1 MAQHTESDFTG
12 GMLGLDEVLRDVGVD
27 ATGLQ
32 QLGIQTGPRL
42 TAQPA
47 TAYMDD
53 EELSDDEMV
62 DSTAQQRRPHYAPL
76 TSYNQVQPA
85 LQPVSYKKTKI
96 IKTTR
101 LIERKKSVYEI
112 FPSFTPNRP
121 LDFVDLFGQRAKKP
135 SRVWSKEAP
144 PLQEVFLPQKRGVQ
158 GGVVRTLV
166 SEAKKEKEK
175 KRVQKVVTE
184 ASLDVDLAKAIE
196 LRAGVVKSQID
207 MDDRSFD
214 MINLSTWEDSIMYDS
229 KNLPKTRPAPR
240 PSLTAPTNATLE
252 SGTWT
257 QSIIWDSKTPFRD
270 FTQVDLSY
278 LEDGYE
284 EETQRPEPRA
294 RKRFRNEAGQAVARD
309 KFNISNDHTYEVA
322 KETKLVRQ
330 TFGALEVEHAY
341 PALKLQLPFYKI
353 RLTKQ
358 ECRSFHR
365 PALHFPLNQE
375 IRFQKVKTAPKL
387 KDKSGRKLGKG
398 GDFGEGLR
406 KTGDLTLKDTSKFV
420 LWEYSE
426 EHPPTI
432 SNFGMGSMLV
442 NYYRKKDEKDDHIPK
457 REFGTP
463 FVLQPSDDTPFLKL
477 GSVAPGQTV
486 PALYNNMVRAPIFE
500 HKSPH
505 TDFLVVRSTVHGESK
520 YYLREIKHLF
530 VLGQTIPVTEI
541 PGPHSRKITTTAKS
555 RLQQICYRLLRR
567 SEDERIRIMQL
578 PKYFPDQDETQLKQ
592 RLKAHLQEFME
603 YQRKGP
609 HQGFWRLKGNLQIPD
624 ESSIVKM
631 VKPEDVVLAESMQ
644 VGQQQL
650 LDAGYSANT
659 EEADD
664 EQATIVKAKDG
675 TPLTITQQ
683 LAPWMTTKN
692 VLQAAQHKA
701 MLKLYGEGDPTG
713 RGEAFSYLK
722 VSMKDVFVREG
733 EKKPGKGEMNKSGHR
748 YNVQEQQ
755 KVYAQEKER
764 IWQAQMKSLSRKDPP
779 ELSDDEDDKGMTR
792 GRLESVADTPT
803 AADSVA
809 SPSATHTSLPRADSQ
824 NPADKT
830 HKVLVLKREK
840 PGQPPRYEVIRDQVV
855 IASYLRKKE
864 QLKSMDLSAM
874 ALAPTGDQKADEKRA
889 KDLESQIAKL
899 KRNQERRID
908 RKNKKI
914 AKEGGELLV
923 ASPSVKSE
931 TTRKCG
937 NCGDVGHM
945 KTNRKCPK
953 WAEFNK
959 ASQAAAN
966 QVVPVVHNFTPGID
980 PSLTGSY
987 FPQPPANTSAAVPK
1001 PKPAITPFT
1010 STPIRRPM
1018 MPGTP
1023 SVMGPPALP
1032 GAFAPAA
1039 SSPLATTP
1047 VYSAA
1052 QAYGQDG
1059 NTPGDD

>member
-1 MAQHTESDFTG
+1 MAQHTEQDFTG

-27 ATGLQ
+27 ASGLQ

-47 TAYMDD
+47 TAYMD
-53 EELSDDEMV
+53 EEPLSDDEIE
-62 DSTAQQRRPHYAPL
+62 DAGPQKKRAYYAP
-76 TSYNQVQPA
+76 QVPMQIQTNNMA
-85 LQPVSYKKTKI
+85 LVPQKKTKI
-96 IKTTR
+96 VKTKR
-101 LIERKKSVYEI
+101 LVERKKSVYEI

-121 LDFVDLFGQRAKKP
+121 LDFVDLFGQRAKK
-135 SRVWSKEAP
+135 AP
-144 PLQEVFLPQKRGVQ
+144 RIWTRDVPPVQEVFLPQKRTFQ
-158 GGVVRTLV
+158 GGIVQTLV
-166 SEAKKEKEK
+166 AEAKKEKEK

-196 LRAGVVKSQID
+196 LRGEMVKANLD

-214 MINLSTWEDSIMYDS
+214 MINLSTWEDSIMYDA
-229 KNLPKTRPAPR
+229 KTLPKTQPAPR
-240 PSLTAPTNATLE
+240 PSLTAPTNTNLE
-252 SGTWT
+252 SGNWT

-284 EETQRPEPRA
+284 EEAPRPEVRP
-294 RKRFRNEAGQAVARD
+294 RKRFRNEAGQGVAKD
-309 KFNISNDHTYEVA
+309 KFNISNDHAYDVA

-330 TFGALEVEHAY
+330 TFGALEVEHSY

-365 PALHFPLNQE
+365 PALHFPINQE
-375 IRFQKVKTAPKL
+375 IKFQKVKTAPKL

-406 KTGDLTLKDTSKFV
+406 RTGDLTLKDTSKFV

-442 NYYRKKDEKDDHIPK
+442 NYYRKRDEKDEHIPK

-486 PALYNNMVRAPIFE
+486 PSLYNNMIRAPIFE
-500 HKSPH
+500 QKAYP

-567 SEDERIRIMQL
+567 SEEERIRIMQL
-578 PKYFPDQDETQLKQ
+578 PRYFPDQDETQLKQ

-609 HQGFWRLKGNLQIPD
+609 HQGFWRLKQNLVIPD

-631 VKPEDVVLAESMQ
+631 VKPEDVVLTESMQ

-659 EEADD
+659 DEADD

-764 IWQAQMKSLSRKDPP
+764 IWQAQMRSLSRTDEP
-779 ELSDDEDDKGMTR
+779 ELTDDEEEKPSMAKLRFGSLV
-792 GRLESVADTPT
+792 GDTPG
-803 AADSVA
+803 ADSAA
-809 SPSATHTSLPRADSQ
+809 SPSVSHRSGSQ
-824 NPADKT
+824 PPEKAG
-830 HKVLVLKREK
+830 HKVLVLKRERH
-840 PGQPPRYEVIRDQVV
+840 GQVSYEVVRDQVV
-855 IASYLRKKE
+855 IAAYMRKKE
-864 QLKSMDLSAM
+864 HLKAMDLSAS
-874 ALAPTGDQKADEKRA
+874 ALAPTGDTKMDEKRA

-923 ASPSVKSE
+923 ASPSVKTE

-959 ASQAAAN
+959 ANQAANN
-966 QVVPVVHNFTPGID
+966 QVTPAVPNFTPGID

-987 FPQPPANTSAAVPK
+987 FPQPMVTSSTTGVRPAPAV
-1001 PKPAITPFT
+1001 TPFT
-1010 STPIRRPM
+1010 SNPMMRRPTA
-1018 MPGTP
+1018 GTP
-1023 SVMGPPALP
+1023 GAMGPPPLP
-1032 GAFAPAA
+1032 FTPTA
-1039 SSPLATTP
+1039 SSPLAASP
-1047 VYSAA
+1047 
-1052 QAYGQDG
+1052 AYNPYAGAMSPQQDS
-1059 NTPGDD
+1059 PMQ

>member
-1 MAQHTESDFTG
+1 MAQQIENDIIG
-12 GMLGLDEVLRDVGVD
+12 GMLGLDEALRDVGIAD
-27 ATGLQ
+27 SSGLH

-42 TAQPA
+42 ISQQA
-47 TAYMDD
+47 TGYMDD
-53 EELSDDEMV
+53 DMSEDEELPDNNNQKRVQYARSGALAP
-62 DSTAQQRRPHYAPL
+62 STALINVPR
-76 TSYNQVQPA
+76 
-85 LQPVSYKKTKI
+85 KKTKT
-96 IKTTR
+96 IKTKR
-101 LIERKKSVYEI
+101 LVERKKTVYEL
-112 FPSFTPNRP
+112 FPSFTPDRP
-121 LDFVDLFGQRAKKP
+121 LDFVHLFGQRAKKP
-135 SRVWSKEAP
+135 PRIWSKEIP
-144 PLQEVFLPQKRGVQ
+144 PLQENFLPQKRTVQ
-158 GGVVRTLV
+158 GGIVQALV

-196 LRAGVVKSQID
+196 LRAPVVKADID

-229 KNLPKTRPAPR
+229 KTLPKTRPAPR
-240 PSLTAPTNATLE
+240 PSLTAPTNSTLE

-278 LEDGYE
+278 LEDAYE
-284 EETQRPEPRA
+284 EEAPRPEVRM
-294 RKRFRNEAGQAVARD
+294 RKRFRNEAGQAISKD
-309 KFNISNDHTYEVA
+309 KFNVSNDHTYEIA

-353 RLTKQ
+353 RLTKL

-365 PALHFPLNQE
+365 TALHLPINTE
-375 IRFQKVKTAPKL
+375 IKFQKVKTAPKL

-406 KTGDLTLKDTSKFV
+406 RTGDLTLKDTSKFV

-442 NYYRKKDEKDDHIPK
+442 NYYRKKDDKDDHIPK

-486 PALYNNMVRAPIFE
+486 PSLYNNMIRAPIFE
-500 HKSPH
+500 HRPND
-505 TDFLVVRSTVHGESK
+505 TDFLVVRSTVGGESK
-520 YYLREIKHLF
+520 YYIREIKHLF

-567 SEDERIRIMQL
+567 SEEERIRIMQL

-609 HQGFWRLKGNLQIPD
+609 HQGFWRLKPNLNIPD

-650 LDAGYSANT
+650 LDAGYSADT
-659 EEADD
+659 GDPDD

-764 IWQAQMKSLSRKDPP
+764 IWQAQMRSLSRKDPP
-779 ELSDDEDDKGMTR
+779 ELTDEEDEKTVPR
-792 GRLESVADTPT
+792 PRLSSVAETPAT
-803 AADSVA
+803 VDSAA
-809 SPSATHTSLPRADSQ
+809 SPSPSHSSLPGAALPGEKLSHRI
-824 NPADKT
+824 
-830 HKVLVLKREK
+830 LVIRREK
-840 PGQPPRYEVIRDQVV
+840 NGIVQKPEVVRDQVV
-855 IASYLRKKE
+855 IAAYLRKKE
-864 QLKSMDLSAM
+864 QMKSMDFSAD
-874 ALAPTGDQKADEKRA
+874 ALLPTGDLKTDEKRA
-889 KDLESQIAKL
+889 KDLETEIAKL

-959 ASQAAAN
+959 ASQAEKA
-966 QVVPVVHNFTPGID
+966 QTTPVVHNFTPGID

-987 FPQPPANTSAAVPK
+987 LPQTAPASALPPRPNTAAAAFASNRTASSSSASGLMAP
-1001 PKPAITPFT
+1001 PPL
-1010 STPIRRPM
+1010 
-1018 MPGTP
+1018 PGT
-1023 SVMGPPALP
+1023 
-1032 GAFAPAA
+1032 FAPVA
-1039 SSPLATTP
+1039 SSPLARNPVFTAQYSQDATP
-1047 VYSAA
+1047 DSPA
-1052 QAYGQDG
+1052 Q
-1059 NTPGDD
+1059 

>member
-27 ATGLQ
+27 ASGLQ

-42 TAQPA
+42 TAQTGA
-47 TAYMDD
+47 GYMDD
-53 EELSDDEMV
+53 EPMSDDELV
-62 DSTAQQRRPHYAPL
+62 ESAPRKGASYSTAITAPMM
-76 TSYNQVQPA
+76 TSNIVQAPA
-85 LQPVSYKKTKI
+85 KKTKI
-96 IKTTR
+96 VKTKR
-101 LIERKKSVYEI
+101 LIERKKTVYEI
-112 FPSFTPNRP
+112 FPSFTPDRP

-135 SRVWSKEAP
+135 SRIWARDVP
-144 PLQEVFLPQKRGVQ
+144 PIQEVFLPQKRNYQ
-158 GGVVRTLV
+158 GGVVRALV
-166 SEAKKEKEK
+166 TETKKEKEK

-184 ASLDVDLAKAIE
+184 ASLDADLAKAIE
-196 LRAGVVKSQID
+196 LRAGIVKPDID

-214 MINLSTWEDSIMYDS
+214 MINLSTWEDSIMFDP
-229 KNLPKTRPAPR
+229 KTLPKTRPAFR
-240 PSLTAPTNATLE
+240 PSLTTPTNSTLE
-252 SGTWT
+252 SGVWT
-257 QSIIWDSKTPFRD
+257 QSILWDSKTPFRD
-270 FTQVDLSY
+270 FTQIDLSY
-278 LEDGYE
+278 LEDAYE
-284 EETQRPEPRA
+284 DEVQRPEPRM
-294 RKRFRNEAGQAVARD
+294 RKRFRNEAGQAIAKD
-309 KFNISNDHTYEVA
+309 KFNLSNDHTYEVA

-365 PALHFPLNQE
+365 PALHFPINQE
-375 IRFQKVKTAPKL
+375 IKFQKVKTAPKL

-442 NYYRKKDEKDDHIPK
+442 NYYRKKDEKDEHIPK

-486 PALYNNMVRAPIFE
+486 PALYNNMIRAPIFE
-500 HKSPH
+500 HKASP
-505 TDFLVVRSTVHGESK
+505 TDFLVVRSTVAGESK
-520 YYLREIKHLF
+520 YYIREIKHLF

-567 SEDERIRIMQL
+567 SEEERIRIMQL

-609 HQGFWRLKGNLQIPD
+609 HQGFWRLKPNLTIPD
-624 ESSIVKM
+624 ESTIVKM
-631 VKPEDVVLAESMQ
+631 VKPEDVVLTESMQ

-650 LDAGYSANT
+650 LDAGYSADTN
-659 EEADD
+659 EADD

-764 IWQAQMKSLSRKDPP
+764 IWQAQMRSLSRKDPP
-779 ELSDDEDDKGMTR
+779 ELTDEEDERPALRARYG
-792 GRLESVADTPT
+792 SVIGTP
-803 AADSVA
+803 AADSAA
-809 SPSATHTSLPRADSQ
+809 SPSPSHSSLPRAGSQ
-824 NPADKT
+824 QPGDKMG
-830 HKVLVLKREK
+830 HRILVIRREK
-840 PGQPPRYEVIRDQVV
+840 NGVLQKPEVVRDQVV
-855 IASYLRKKE
+855 IAAYLRKKE
-864 QLKSMDLSAM
+864 QMKSMDLSAD
-874 ALAPTGDQKADEKRA
+874 ALAPTGDQKTDEKRA

-923 ASPSVKSE
+923 AAPNVKSE

-959 ASQAAAN
+959 ANQAEKA
-966 QVVPVVHNFTPGID
+966 QTTPVVHNFTPGID
-980 PSLTGSY
+980 PSLSGTY
-987 FPQPPANTSAAVPK
+987 FPQAPTPVLPPPRPSQAGPSFPQ
-1001 PKPAITPFT
+1001 PL
-1010 STPIRRPM
+1010 RRPAPA
-1018 MPGTP
+1018 PGP
-1023 SVMGPPALP
+1023 MAPPPLP
-1032 GAFAPAA
+1032 AFAPAA
-1039 SSPLATTP
+1039 SSPLASNPAYTA
-1047 VYSAA
+1047 S
-1052 QAYGQDG
+1052 QAYGDDG
-1059 NTPGDD
+1059 DGDSSMQ